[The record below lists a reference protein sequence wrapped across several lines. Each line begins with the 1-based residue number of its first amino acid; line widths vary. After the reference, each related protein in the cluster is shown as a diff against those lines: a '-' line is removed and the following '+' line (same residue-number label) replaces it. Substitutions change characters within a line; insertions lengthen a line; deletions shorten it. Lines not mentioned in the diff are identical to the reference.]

1 MFVVRLGPGLLLGPK
16 ALVPE
21 FYFQSFCVCFYYYY
35 YSVSLLVEAPL
46 ESWRCSLGILYIISC
61 FFVIGFFC
69 DLAEYQAAILHLKRE
84 HKEEIENLQVC
95 LFDSIELITEADS

>member
-1 MFVVRLGPGLLLGPK
+1 MGFLK
-16 ALVPE
+16 N
-21 FYFQSFCVCFYYYY
+21 YY

-46 ESWRCSLGILYIISC
+46 GSWRCSLGILHIILC

-95 LFDSIELITEADS
+95 LFDSIELIAEADS